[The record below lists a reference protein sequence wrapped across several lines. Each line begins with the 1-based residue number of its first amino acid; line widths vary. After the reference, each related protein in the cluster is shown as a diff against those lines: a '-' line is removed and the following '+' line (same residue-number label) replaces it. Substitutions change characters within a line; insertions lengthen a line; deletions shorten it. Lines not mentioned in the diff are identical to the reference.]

1 MKNIIQELI
10 KKYPNDADLGKEIKK
25 LFLTKT
31 KGKNIFLEVSQYS
44 QNTIVMLELKNPEM
58 PEKPKRVC
66 DRIINND
73 YAGKILNCEKENYG
87 YEKIISIRP
96 WTS

>member
-1 MKNIIQELI
+1 MEHIIQELI
-10 KKYPNDADLGKEIKK
+10 KKFPNDTDLGREIKK

-31 KGKNIFLEVSQYS
+31 GGKNIFLEVSQYS
-44 QNTIVMLELKNPEM
+44 PNTIVMLELKNSTM

-96 WTS
+96 WTN